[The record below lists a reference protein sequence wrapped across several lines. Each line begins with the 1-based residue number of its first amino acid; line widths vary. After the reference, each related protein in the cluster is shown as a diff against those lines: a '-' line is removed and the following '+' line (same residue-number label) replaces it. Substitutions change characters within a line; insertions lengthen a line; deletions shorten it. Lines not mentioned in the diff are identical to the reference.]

1 VAQFSVG
8 GNTTFFDG
16 TFVGTFLANFSK
28 TLIPIGLAAALW
40 LLLVAPVSYYCFYSC
55 SRMNLLA

>member
-40 LLLVAPVSYYCFYSC
+40 LLLVVPHMLLTDNSFSCFGT
-55 SRMNLLA
+55 